1 MQTKSIFL
9 LLTAILLIFTAV
21 DSIEPV
27 CFNCHCSTYELDTS
41 ISCKKAIT
49 DKTSYFTLWTHN
61 ISVVQGS
68 DVVLATEVKSHT
80 EKYCWC
86 TDAKLEWN
94 GLFQNSSGR
103 LLTVKILNATKTET
117 GHYWAVLYL
126 SEKFYFSDPIFLN
139 VTGPPEVIP
148 SPPLKVD
155 PKMGALIVGILF
167 VVIMFSGISIHCLKL
182 HKRSLQTKKRKKERM
197 QYDLDRVMYN
207 PNSDYDT
214 VDPLSNGNEYIA
226 RREKTSES
234 RIPLA
239 RWELQH
245 PTNIIQ
251 ESDTELPIFGPD
263 PRPPSD
269 LEEEGSASS
278 KSDESIAKSSDSLS
292 SSEESKEDKKEG
304 EEVEVPVKE
313 PSTSNNRVHPAPSSA
328 PASPLIMVPIKDDR
342 FTTERSWYK
351 SLNTEVVSES
361 LLCNKEHAAK
371 KEEKK
376 RRKSMAASQSSLA
389 KGLLRVGDLGSGVFG
404 SNSHLTQDKID
415 RLTEAHKVLS
425 RNKYRYGMSLPT
437 PQHAGTRPTVMGI
450 FADTV
455 PHNHIP
461 AGATIHITNPDKRRN
476 HVRNIFGDTSAP
488 INYRDRSRSGSH
500 YEKGYGSYHLIRVW
514 SYENDNEIYRVRP
527 RTVQFSDANI
537 TKRYN
542 SADDLSDPKPKD
554 KKPKKLKSNLKS
566 KRSHNKNN
574 IEVDGSAPDD
584 YSTHNGSE
592 PRLSSSGSSVSKEEK
607 VVVRRGSA
615 PAPSDQISLPELDLT
630 PASPVPSPV
639 QLNIEPPTPTCIN
652 NRFIVTQVDSDMEID
667 PSSGNPAENCDPLSR
682 PNYWDF
688 SGSGS
693 SVDDCGRGQG
703 GQKRMQHLT
712 VPGGLLYPGLVL
724 PFEDPTSEGIDNRG
738 YWSE

>member
-1 MQTKSIFL
+1 
-9 LLTAILLIFTAV
+9 
-21 DSIEPV
+21 
-27 CFNCHCSTYELDTS
+27 
-41 ISCKKAIT
+41 
-49 DKTSYFTLWTHN
+49 
-61 ISVVQGS
+61 
-68 DVVLATEVKSHT
+68 
-80 EKYCWC
+80 
-86 TDAKLEWN
+86 
-94 GLFQNSSGR
+94 
-103 LLTVKILNATKTET
+103 
-117 GHYWAVLYL
+117 
-126 SEKFYFSDPIFLN
+126 
-139 VTGPPEVIP
+139 
-148 SPPLKVD
+148 
-155 PKMGALIVGILF
+155 
-167 VVIMFSGISIHCLKL
+167 MFSGISIHCLKL
-182 HKRSLQTKKRKKERM
+182 HKRNLQTKKRKKERM
-197 QYDLDRVMYN
+197 QYDL
-207 PNSDYDT
+207 
-214 VDPLSNGNEYIA
+214 E
-226 RREKTSES
+226 SES

-278 KSDESIAKSSDSLS
+278 KSDHESINKSSDSLS
-292 SSEESKEDKKEG
+292 SSEGSKGDKKEG
-304 EEVEVPVKE
+304 EEVEVPVKTPVLRQE
-313 PSTSNNRVHPAPSSA
+313 PTTSNNRVHPAPSSA

-361 LLCNKEHAAK
+361 LLCNKEHTAK

-437 PQHAGTRPTVMGI
+437 PQHAGARPTVMGI
-450 FADTV
+450 FADNI
-455 PHNHIP
+455 PHGHIP

-476 HVRNIFGDTSAP
+476 HVRNIFGDTSVP
-488 INYRDRSRSGSH
+488 INYRDRSRS
-500 YEKGYGSYHLIRVW
+500 
-514 SYENDNEIYRVRP
+514 
-527 RTVQFSDANI
+527 VQFSDANI

-542 SADDLSDPKPKD
+542 SADDLPDPKPKD

-574 IEVDGSAPDD
+574 VEVDGSAPDD

-592 PRLSSSGSSVSKEEK
+592 PRLSSSGSSISKEEK
-607 VVVRRGSA
+607 VVIRRGSA
-615 PAPSDQISLPELDLT
+615 PAPTDQISLPELDLT

-639 QLNIEPPTPTCIN
+639 QLNIEPPTPTVN

-667 PSSGNPAENCDPLSR
+667 PSSGNPAENCDST
-682 PNYWDF
+682 
-688 SGSGS
+688 
-693 SVDDCGRGQG
+693 
-703 GQKRMQHLT
+703 KKHLA
-712 VPGGLLYPGLVL
+712 
-724 PFEDPTSEGIDNRG
+724 
-738 YWSE
+738 

>member
-197 QYDLDRVMYN
+197 QYDL
-207 PNSDYDT
+207 
-214 VDPLSNGNEYIA
+214 E
-226 RREKTSES
+226 SES

-304 EEVEVPVKE
+304 EEVEVPVKTPAPRQE

-488 INYRDRSRSGSH
+488 INYRDRSRS
-500 YEKGYGSYHLIRVW
+500 
-514 SYENDNEIYRVRP
+514 
-527 RTVQFSDANI
+527 VQFSDANI

-566 KRSHNKNN
+566 KS
-574 IEVDGSAPDD
+574 
-584 YSTHNGSE
+584 GSE

-667 PSSGNPAENCDPLSR
+667 PSSGNPAENCVSEKKVKRKIGWTNSEVPIA
-682 PNYWDF
+682 PVVPVVP
-688 SGSGS
+688 
-693 SVDDCGRGQG
+693 VD
-703 GQKRMQHLT
+703 
-712 VPGGLLYPGLVL
+712 VPVVP
-724 PFEDPTSEGIDNRG
+724 
-738 YWSE
+738 

>member
-197 QYDLDRVMYN
+197 QYDL
-207 PNSDYDT
+207 
-214 VDPLSNGNEYIA
+214 E
-226 RREKTSES
+226 SES

-304 EEVEVPVKE
+304 EEVEVPVKTPAPRQE

-488 INYRDRSRSGSH
+488 INYRDRSRS
-500 YEKGYGSYHLIRVW
+500 
-514 SYENDNEIYRVRP
+514 
-527 RTVQFSDANI
+527 VQFSDANI

-667 PSSGNPAENCDPLSR
+667 PSSGNPAENCVSEKKVKRKIGWTNSEVPIA
-682 PNYWDF
+682 PVVPVVP
-688 SGSGS
+688 
-693 SVDDCGRGQG
+693 VD
-703 GQKRMQHLT
+703 
-712 VPGGLLYPGLVL
+712 VPVVP
-724 PFEDPTSEGIDNRG
+724 
-738 YWSE
+738 